1 MHVNWCSVS
10 NAQCIYI
17 EVRPMNLVLSKV
29 LKSESS
35 QTHLLSILFHK
46 KRSSINNLE
55 KQVNTLE
62 TRLIVSNLTV
72 LINKHQAVQCNALFI
87 QKAYWAQWNKSM
99 AKV

>member
-1 MHVNWCSVS
+1 MT
-10 NAQCIYI
+10 
-17 EVRPMNLVLSKV
+17 LVLSKV
-29 LKSESS
+29 FKSESS
-35 QTHLLSILFHK
+35 QIHLLSILFH

-72 LINKHQAVQCNALFI
+72 LIIKHQAVQCYALFI